1 MDEPDD
7 VDEIGEYLAGLRGGY
22 VDVRV
27 PQRGDKRALMDTV
40 VRNAAES
47 LHQHKL
53 RRTGDLTARS
63 AAIEALQESLEMPEP
78 PLRIE
83 CTDISHLQ
91 GTDVV
96 ASLVVFEDGAPKKSD
111 YRRYAIKEAAG
122 GGHSDDVASIKEV
135 VRRRFLR
142 YTTGSTEVP
151 EDGVVAGA
159 LASEDRRFAPSEGD
173 ANVDLADPAAVR
185 RFAYSPQLFVVDGG
199 APQVNA
205 AQEVLDELGIS
216 DVTVCGIAKRLEE
229 VWLPG
234 EEFPV
239 ILPRRSQG
247 LYLIQ
252 NIRDEAHRV
261 AITYQRSKRSGR
273 LRQSALDAITGLGEK
288 RKADLLRTFGSV
300 ARIKG
305 ASVEELTA
313 APGIGPTLAAQV
325 YKGLHPVSDE
335 DAILSDDEQ
344 TVRSPK
350 K

>member
-1 MDEPDD
+1 M
-7 VDEIGEYLAGLRGGY
+7 
-22 VDVRV
+22 
-27 PQRGDKRALMDTV
+27 
-40 VRNAAES
+40 
-47 LHQHKL
+47 
-53 RRTGDLTARS
+53 
-63 AAIEALQESLEMPEP
+63 
-78 PLRIE
+78 
-83 CTDISHLQ
+83 
-91 GTDVV
+91 
-96 ASLVVFEDGAPKKSD
+96 
-111 YRRYAIKEAAG
+111 
-122 GGHSDDVASIKEV
+122 
-135 VRRRFLR
+135 
-142 YTTGSTEVP
+142 
-151 EDGVVAGA
+151 
-159 LASEDRRFAPSEGD
+159 
-173 ANVDLADPAAVR
+173 DLADPAAVR